1 MKIENIE
8 RLNEKIKNLS
18 KIENIDLLNRYNNRI
33 KENDKDIF
41 NKYISQSRYS
51 HNISI
56 IEYINLRDY
65 ILSKKDLSKKYRILY
80 NKNQSY
86 FLSKENQY
94 KIIDFIDIMNKILSK
109 EIFDENY
116 FQKENNIIEKI
127 YEKMRKN
134 DNEMINNE
142 NLIDYIYI
150 DDYIRILFNY
160 YIKKY
165 NYKDLFIIEE
175 KIEYYRDKDNIK
187 KSNEIFIS
195 NKNIKDN
202 NIDMKKYISEMKN
215 QKIISDNNIII
226 NKEKLNEY
234 LRYQKIKENYNK

>member
-8 RLNEKIKNLS
+8 KLNEKIKNLS

-33 KENDKDIF
+33 KENDENIF
-41 NKYISQSRYS
+41 NKYISQSKYS

-56 IEYINLRDY
+56 IEYINIRDL
-65 ILSKKDLSKKYRILY
+65 ILSKKDLSKKYRIKF
-80 NKNQSY
+80 NHNQSY
-86 FLSKENQY
+86 FISKENQY
-94 KIIDFIDIMNKILSK
+94 KIFDFIDLINKILSK

-127 YEKMRKN
+127 YEKMKKN
-134 DNEMINNE
+134 NDEMMNNQ

-175 KIEYYRDKDNIK
+175 KIEYYRDKDNFK
-187 KSNEIFIS
+187 KSNDIFIS

-215 QKIISDNNIII
+215 QNIISDNNIII

-234 LRYQKIKENYNK
+234 LKYQKIKENYNK

>member
-1 MKIENIE
+1 MKIQNFENIE
-8 RLNEKIKNLS
+8 KEIKKS
-18 KIENIDLLNRYNNRI
+18 QKIENIDLLNKFNNRL
-33 KENDKDIF
+33 KENDIDKFKD
-41 NKYISQSRYS
+41 YISISKYN
-51 HNISI
+51 HNLSLID
-56 IEYINLRDY
+56 YINIRDY
-65 ILSKKDLSKKYRILY
+65 ILSKKDLSKKYRIKF
-80 NKNQSY
+80 NHNQSY
-86 FLSKENQY
+86 FISKENQY
-94 KIIDFIDIMNKILSK
+94 KIIDFIDLINKILSK
-109 EIFDENY
+109 EIFDDNFFE
-116 FQKENNIIEKI
+116 KENNIIEKI

-134 DNEMINNE
+134 DDEMINNQ

-195 NKNIKDN
+195 NKNIKID

-215 QKIISDNNIII
+215 QNIISDNNIIM
-226 NKEKLNEY
+226 NKEKLNKY
-234 LRYQKIKENYNK
+234 LKYQKIKENYNK

>member
-1 MKIENIE
+1 MRIENIE
-8 RLNEKIKNLS
+8 KLNEKIKNLS

-41 NKYISQSRYS
+41 EKYISQSRYS

-127 YEKMRKN
+127 FEKMRKN

-142 NLIDYIYI
+142 NLINNIYI
-150 DDYIRILFNY
+150 DDYIKILFKY

-165 NYKDLFIIEE
+165 SYDDLFIIEK
-175 KIEYYRDKDNIK
+175 KIEYY
-187 KSNEIFIS
+187 
-195 NKNIKDN
+195 KNIEDINMRN
-202 NIDMKKYISEMKN
+202 NN
-215 QKIISDNNIII
+215 QLSK
-226 NKEKLNEY
+226 
-234 LRYQKIKENYNK
+234 

>member
-1 MKIENIE
+1 M
-8 RLNEKIKNLS
+8 
-18 KIENIDLLNRYNNRI
+18 
-33 KENDKDIF
+33 
-41 NKYISQSRYS
+41 
-51 HNISI
+51 
-56 IEYINLRDY
+56 RDY

-86 FLSKENQY
+86 FISKENQY

-234 LRYQKIKENYNK
+234 LRYQKIKENYKK

>member
-8 RLNEKIKNLS
+8 KINEKIKNLS

-33 KENDKDIF
+33 KENDKNIF
-41 NKYISQSRYS
+41 ENYISKSKYN

-56 IEYINLRDY
+56 IEYINLRDF

-94 KIIDFIDIMNKILSK
+94 KIFDFIDMMNKILSK

-127 YEKMRKN
+127 FEKMRKN

-142 NLIDYIYI
+142 NLIDNIYI
-150 DDYIRILFNY
+150 DEYIKILFKY

-165 NYKDLFIIEE
+165 SYDDLFIIEK
-175 KIEYYRDKDNIK
+175 KIEYY
-187 KSNEIFIS
+187 
-195 NKNIKDN
+195 KNIEDINMRN
-202 NIDMKKYISEMKN
+202 NNKISK
-215 QKIISDNNIII
+215 
-226 NKEKLNEY
+226 
-234 LRYQKIKENYNK
+234 

>member
-8 RLNEKIKNLS
+8 ILNEKIKNLS
-18 KIENIDLLNRYNNRI
+18 KIENIDLLNKFNNRL

-41 NKYISQSRYS
+41 NKYISQSNYN

-94 KIIDFIDIMNKILSK
+94 KIFDFIDLMNKILSK

-116 FQKENNIIEKI
+116 FQRENNIIEKI
-127 YEKMRKN
+127 FEKMRKN
-134 DNEMINNE
+134 DNEMINNQ

-175 KIEYYRDKDNIK
+175 KIEYYRDKNNIK

-195 NKNIKDN
+195 NKNIKN
-202 NIDMKKYISEMKN
+202 NDIDMKKYISEMKN
-215 QKIISDNNIII
+215 QKIISENNIII
-226 NKEKLNEY
+226 NREKLNEY
-234 LRYQKIKENYNK
+234 LKYQKIKENYNK

>member
-8 RLNEKIKNLS
+8 KLNEKIKNLS

-41 NKYISQSRYS
+41 EKYISQSRYS

-127 YEKMRKN
+127 FEKMRKN

-142 NLIDYIYI
+142 NLINNIYI
-150 DDYIRILFNY
+150 DDYIKILFKY

-165 NYKDLFIIEE
+165 SYDDLFIIEK
-175 KIEYYRDKDNIK
+175 KIEYY
-187 KSNEIFIS
+187 
-195 NKNIKDN
+195 KNIEDINMRN
-202 NIDMKKYISEMKN
+202 NN
-215 QKIISDNNIII
+215 QLSK
-226 NKEKLNEY
+226 
-234 LRYQKIKENYNK
+234 

>member
-8 RLNEKIKNLS
+8 KINEKIKNLS

-33 KENDKDIF
+33 KENDKNIF
-41 NKYISQSRYS
+41 EKYISQSIYN

-65 ILSKKDLSKKYRILY
+65 LLSKNDLSKKYRILY

-94 KIIDFIDIMNKILSK
+94 KILDFIDLMNKILSK

-127 YEKMRKN
+127 FEKMRKN

-142 NLIDYIYI
+142 NLIDNIYI
-150 DDYIRILFNY
+150 DEYIKILFKY

-165 NYKDLFIIEE
+165 SYDDLFIIEK
-175 KIEYYRDKDNIK
+175 KIEYY
-187 KSNEIFIS
+187 
-195 NKNIKDN
+195 KNIEDINMRN
-202 NIDMKKYISEMKN
+202 NNKISK
-215 QKIISDNNIII
+215 
-226 NKEKLNEY
+226 
-234 LRYQKIKENYNK
+234 

>member
-41 NKYISQSRYS
+41 NEYISKSKYS

-56 IEYINLRDY
+56 IDYINLRDY

-127 YEKMRKN
+127 FEKMRKN